1 MNAAEIAR
9 VLDEIGRLLRFRGG
23 GNPFKARAYVNAART
38 LRSLT
43 EPLDV
48 LIAEDRLRDLPGVGP
63 AIEKKIVELRETG
76 SLALHES
83 LKEEVPVGVLE
94 ISSVPGVGEQ
104 RARAAWSEL
113 GIDSLDRLEEAAAGG
128 ALAGVSGFGPRTVAR
143 VLEGIAL
150 VRRSAGRLV
159 APEARRVAA
168 AIVDVLASRP
178 DVERVQA
185 AGEVRR
191 RSNVVGEIALVVAAG
206 DHRGPVEA
214 FLDHPVVAHGEAD
227 GPVATARL
235 SGGTP
240 ARLRVVA
247 PEAWGAALAHETGSE
262 PHLAGLAERAAGLGV
277 ELAPDGLVADG
288 SPVECPREEI
298 VYEALGLPWIP
309 PELREGRG
317 EIEAAARGAL
327 PALVAF
333 DDVRGAVHCH
343 TEWSDGRAT
352 IEAMAERAKALG
364 FGYLVVCDHS
374 PSAFYAGGLSI
385 DELKRQR
392 EAVEAA
398 NAAIE
403 GFEVLAGSEVDI
415 KPDGSLDF
423 PDEVLGS
430 LDFVVASVHGQMR
443 MSREDQTRRIVR
455 ALENPWVDVL
465 GHPTGRLLLK
475 REGYDVDLEAVLDA
489 AAEHGA
495 AIEVNGDPRRLDLD
509 WEWHAAAL
517 DRGIALCLDPDAHG
531 PETIEPLVANAV
543 LAARKGGVTAADV
556 LNAREV
562 DGFRAAL
569 RRNRA

>member
-9 VLDEIGRLLRFRGG
+9 VLDEIGRLLRFRGK

-43 EPLDV
+43 EPLEV
-48 LIAEDRLRDLPGVGP
+48 LIAEDRLRDLPGVGA
-63 AIEKKIVELRETG
+63 AIEKKIVELHQTG
-76 SLALHES
+76 TLPLHES
-83 LKEEVPVGVLE
+83 LKAEVPVGVLE
-94 ISSVPGVGEQ
+94 MSSVPGVGEK

-113 GIDSLDRLEEAAAGG
+113 GIESLDALEEAAASG
-128 ALAGVSGFGPRTVAR
+128 ALENVSGFGPRTVAR

-150 VRRSAGRLV
+150 ARRSAGRLV

-168 AIVDVLASRP
+168 ALVDVLAARP

-191 RSNVVGEIALVVAAG
+191 RCNVVGEVALVVAAD

-235 SGGTP
+235 SGGTA
-240 ARLRVVA
+240 ARLRVVPA
-247 PEAWGAALAHETGSE
+247 AAWGAALVVETGSE
-262 PHLAGLAERAAGLGV
+262 AHLAGLAGRAAERGVEIAADGLGV
-277 ELAPDGLVADG
+277 AG
-288 SPVECPREEI
+288 SPVACPGEED

-317 EIEAAARGAL
+317 EIAAAGAGAL
-327 PALVAF
+327 PDLVAF
-333 DDVRGAVHCH
+333 EDVRGAVHCH
-343 TEWSDGRAT
+343 TDWSDGRAT

-364 FGYLVVCDHS
+364 LGYLVVCDHS
-374 PSAFYAGGLSI
+374 PSAFYAGGLSVEKI
-385 DELKRQR
+385 RRQR

-398 NAAIE
+398 NAGIE
-403 GFEVLAGSEVDI
+403 EFEVLAGSEVDI

-423 PDEVLGS
+423 PDAVLES

-443 MSREDQTRRIVR
+443 MSREDQTARIVH
-455 ALENPWVDVL
+455 ALANPWVDVL

-489 AAEHGA
+489 AAENGVA
-495 AIEVNGDPRRLDLD
+495 VEVNGDPRRLDLD

-517 DRGIALCLDPDAHG
+517 ERGLLLSLDPDAHG

-556 LNAREV
+556 LNAREA

-569 RRNRA
+569 RRNQS